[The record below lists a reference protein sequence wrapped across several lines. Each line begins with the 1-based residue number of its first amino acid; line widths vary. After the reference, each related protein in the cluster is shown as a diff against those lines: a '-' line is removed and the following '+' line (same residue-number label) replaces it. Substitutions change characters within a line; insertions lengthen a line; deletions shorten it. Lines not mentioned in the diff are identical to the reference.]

1 MLPQALVLP
10 IVMAIA
16 GAVSFG
22 ASAQVVTDGSVG
34 AAVEI
39 AGPDRRISADLGAR
53 SGPNL
58 LHSFEQFDIPAG
70 ESATFEGGADVRAIV
85 SRVTGGQPSAI
96 DGRIVSEAPNAD
108 FFFLNPAGVIIG
120 ADAEIDVPAS
130 FHLSTADFV
139 QFPNGERFNSAGG
152 AAPPLTMA
160 PPDAFGFLAP
170 NGAGGGLVR
179 IDEAEL
185 EFENGATVSIV
196 GREIQIVAGDDPVI
210 SVEDGD
216 VRLIAVEADG
226 IVPLVGETTATALGD
241 IRLFRTEDLDDDDED
256 DDDDDDDDTDA
267 PDPSIDVSGDVG
279 GSVVLRAN
287 DIVIDNFSIAA
298 DSEAGGAAQRLA
310 IDILATGELT
320 VTGESQIASIASG
333 DVRAGD
339 VRVRAVRVDLSGD
352 AEFLSDV
359 TGGGQG
365 GEVDIAAD
373 IVSLSGDAEIAS
385 DVDEG
390 ATGSGGAVRIVAGQI
405 IVAGE
410 SEISTDVG
418 GAGQGGT
425 VFLTA
430 RESIAIREEGAIA
443 TDARGAGAAGS
454 AILEAPLIVL
464 DQGTIEA
471 GASGAGS
478 GGTVR
483 LEGERIQILNGAAV
497 TASSTGAG
505 PAGDLFFVADL
516 SLLVSDAEITTQ
528 TEAANG
534 GRISLESLG
543 TIDILRSTVSTSVAD
558 GTGNGGDIDASA
570 QFFVLDQSLAAAN
583 AVGGDG
589 GDVTISAEGVFFGPG
604 ALITATSER
613 SVDGAIVLDAPE
625 AEVSGGIAG
634 LNVAVF
640 SVDDRLRERCA
651 ARRPGQA
658 GSIGIV
664 GDSALPDAPVAL
676 LGGAFHSDPG
686 NERSIATSVL
696 SFGDLMCGK

>member
-1 MLPQALVLP
+1 MLPQALVLL
-10 IVMAIA
+10 IAMAIA
-16 GAVSFG
+16 GALSFG
-22 ASAQVVTDGSVG
+22 ASAQVVTDGSLG

-58 LHSFEQFDIPAG
+58 LHSFERFDVPAG
-70 ESATFEGGADVRAIV
+70 ESATFEGGADVLAIV

-108 FFFLNPAGVIIG
+108 FFFLNPAGVLIG
-120 ADAEIDVPAS
+120 PDAEIDVPAS

-160 PPDAFGFLAP
+160 PPDAFGFLSP
-170 NGAGGGLVR
+170 NGGGGLVR
-179 IDEAEL
+179 IDGAEL
-185 EFENGATVSIV
+185 EFESGATVSIV

-216 VRLIAVEADG
+216 VRLIAVGSDG
-226 IVPLVGETTATALGD
+226 IVPLAGEPTAAALGD
-241 IRLFRTEDLDDDDED
+241 IRLFRTEDLDDDDD
-256 DDDDDDDDTDA
+256 DAGDDADDDDTDA
-267 PDPSIDVSGDVG
+267 PDPSIDVSGDIG
-279 GSVVLRAN
+279 GSVLLRAS

-298 DSEAGGAAQRLA
+298 DSEAGGAVERLA
-310 IDILATGELT
+310 IDILATGDLT

-333 DVRAGD
+333 DGRAGD
-339 VRVRAVRVDLSGD
+339 VRVRAVRVELSGD

-359 TGGGQG
+359 SGGGQG
-365 GEVDIAAD
+365 GAVDIAAS

-390 ATGSGGAVRIVAGQI
+390 ATGAGGAVRIVAGQI
-405 IVAGE
+405 IIAGE

-430 RESIAIREEGAIA
+430 TQSIAIREEGAIA

-454 AILEAPLIVL
+454 AILQAPLIVL

-483 LEGERIQILNGAAV
+483 LEGERIQILNGATV

-505 PAGDLFFVADL
+505 PAGDLFFTAGL
-516 SLLVSDAEITTQ
+516 ALFVSDSEITTQ

-534 GRISLESLG
+534 GRISLDSLG
-543 TIDILRSTVSTSVAD
+543 TVDIFRSTVSTSVAD
-558 GTGNGGDIDASA
+558 GTGNGGNIDASA

-589 GDVTISAEGVFFGPG
+589 GDVTISADGLFFGPG

-625 AEVSGGIAG
+625 AEVDGGISG
-634 LNVAVF
+634 LNVAVI

-658 GSIGIV
+658 GSIGIA
-664 GDSALPDAPVAL
+664 GDGALPDAPLAL
-676 LGGAFHSDPG
+676 LGGAFHSDADT
-686 NERSIATSVL
+686 ERQIATSVL
-696 SFGDLMCGK
+696 SFGDVMCGK